1 MRPIRIIAVVL
12 LMIMTGAVLATAVP
26 AHDIGVSIR
35 YEDKQIY
42 VPGSEILVKFTI
54 QNERSTTYRFRMA
67 ENRMFNVEFDVRTLS
82 NVPLEPAPHFTTER
96 TSNQQL
102 YYRDVALEPGEE
114 FAFVENLSDYVY
126 IPDPGVFVVT
136 ARFYPD
142 LVGGED
148 AAAIASNSLSMT
160 IRPDL
165 TEDERMVAQLDERTG
180 ELLSRES
187 LSPDEVVEYL
197 ITALQEGAWNRY
209 FLYVDLEGLL
219 QSDSARAR
227 SYARLADQNRQIRLD
242 AFADELQTALVD
254 PQISAIPT
262 TFRMV
267 RTTYDP
273 AEAAVIV
280 DEEFR
285 FPTYSETKRYT
296 YFLRRRD
303 RVWYIYDYAVTNL
316 GME

>member
-1 MRPIRIIAVVL
+1 VRPLRIIAVVL
-12 LMIMTGAVLATAVP
+12 FMSITGAVVAQ
-26 AHDIGVSIR
+26 DIGVSIR
-35 YEDKQIY
+35 YQDKQIY

-54 QNERSTTYRFRMA
+54 KNDRSTTYRFRVA

-114 FAFVENLSDYVY
+114 FAVTENLSDYVR
-126 IPDPGVFVVT
+126 IVDPGIFVVT
-136 ARFYPD
+136 ARFFPD
-142 LVGGED
+142 LVGDETGQ
-148 AAAIASNSLSMT
+148 AVISNSLSMT

-165 TEDERMVAQLDERTG
+165 TEDERVVARLDERTG
-180 ELLSRES
+180 ELLARES
-187 LSPDEVVEYL
+187 LPPDEVVEYV
-197 ITALQEGAWNRY
+197 IMALQDGAWNRY

-219 QSDSARAR
+219 QSNSARAR
-227 SYARLADQNRQIRLD
+227 SYARLADADRQVRLD
-242 AFADELQTALVD
+242 AFAAELQTSLAD
-254 PQISAIPT
+254 PQISAVPT
-262 TFRMV
+262 TFEMV

-316 GME
+316 ETE

>member
-1 MRPIRIIAVVL
+1 MRPIRIIAMVL
-12 LMIMTGAVLATAVP
+12 LMIITGVVVAVAVP
-26 AHDIGVSIR
+26 ARDIEVSIR

-54 QNERSTTYRFRMA
+54 QNGRSTTYRFRMA

-114 FAFVENLSDYVY
+114 FAFVENLSDYVQ
-126 IPDPGVFVVT
+126 IADPGIFVVT

-148 AAAIASNSLSMT
+148 GVAVASNSLSMT

-165 TEDERMVAQLDERTG
+165 TQDERVAAQLDERTG
-180 ELLSRES
+180 ELLTRES
-187 LSPDEVVEYL
+187 LPPDEVVEYV
-197 ITALQEGAWNRY
+197 ITALQDGAWNRY

-227 SYARLADQNRQIRLD
+227 SYARLADQSRQIRLD

-262 TFRMV
+262 TFQMV

-273 AEAAVIV
+273 TEAAVIV
-280 DEEFR
+280 DEVFR

-316 GME
+316 GTE